1 MFVRL
6 ALFERIGLAVRSSDA
21 RTERLALETI
31 SKHVGPVFNRSARL
45 YYDRLK
51 TGPTHRD
58 RHRISS

>member
-31 SKHVGPVFNRSARL
+31 SKHVGPVFNR
-45 YYDRLK
+45 
-51 TGPTHRD
+51 
-58 RHRISS
+58 